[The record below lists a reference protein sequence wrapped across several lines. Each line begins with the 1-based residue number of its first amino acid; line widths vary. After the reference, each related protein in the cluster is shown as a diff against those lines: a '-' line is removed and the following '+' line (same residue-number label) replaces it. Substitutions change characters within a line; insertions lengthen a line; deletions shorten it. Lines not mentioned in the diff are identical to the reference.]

1 MIAAKVAEGRLVGEE
16 LYKLACA
23 GSNMGDL
30 IEAVS
35 RSAEEKRSEKQV
47 IVLRESW
54 SASVKLKKKV

>member
-1 MIAAKVAEGRLVGEE
+1 MIAAKMAEGRVVGEE

-23 GSNMGDL
+23 GSNMGSL

-47 IVLRESW
+47 IVLWESW
-54 SASVKLKKKV
+54 SANIKLN